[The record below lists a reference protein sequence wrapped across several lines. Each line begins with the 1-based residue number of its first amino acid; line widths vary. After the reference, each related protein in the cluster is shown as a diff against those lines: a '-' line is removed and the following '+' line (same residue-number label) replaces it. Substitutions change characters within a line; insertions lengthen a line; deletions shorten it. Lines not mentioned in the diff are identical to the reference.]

1 MNIAHLIKQ
10 KSYEKVKY
18 ILRRHPITFVPQ
30 ILLFAASVI
39 LPVLVYLMITNLY
52 PALLEKEA
60 AFAATI
66 IAGSIYYLSV
76 LLFFLGNF
84 IDFYLDVWIITN
96 DRIVDIEQ
104 FGLFSRTI
112 SELDLYRLQDV
123 TADIH
128 GFFSTLFKYGT
139 LTVKT
144 ASTNL
149 NIVFRNVPNP
159 NGVRQHLLEL
169 ANEDFKYHREQD

>member
-66 IAGSIYYLSV
+66 IAGSIYYLSA

-84 IDFYLDVWIITN
+84 IDFYLTS
-96 DRIVDIEQ
+96 
-104 FGLFSRTI
+104 G
-112 SELDLYRLQDV
+112 
-123 TADIH
+123 
-128 GFFSTLFKYGT
+128 
-139 LTVKT
+139 
-144 ASTNL
+144 
-149 NIVFRNVPNP
+149 
-159 NGVRQHLLEL
+159 
-169 ANEDFKYHREQD
+169 